1 MTSNY
6 FTRFGEI
13 IARNGIASIPDA
25 IFSFQKELGL
35 SVGECWFVA
44 QILRFKWTTE
54 LPRPSLRKMAS
65 YTGVSERTLHNY
77 KNSLVEKGYLI
88 LQNRLDRTG
97 RKDTNYYDFSPLFD
111 AIIELLNSK
120 DNTANPIE
128 EGTEELEDGERVS
141 ENISDRGVSENF
153 SDSICKFFSGVS
165 ENFSEHKQKNIQT
178 EEYINNN
185 NPPSRDGGN
194 DTRPEAGV
202 VVSLS
207 NLYFEITGRDK
218 GRFIK
223 VLVAKYGYEK
233 VRKAIEYLR
242 EQLKRNNI
250 EHPEGFLVRLLEED
264 WDLSTFDKIRHMEEK
279 RSKREEEQRRR
290 LKELMSIRASHETAQ
305 KYLRMIKQ
313 KLRGDDVESENDI
326 FLECG
331 REHGQDLP
339 GDSLRLG
346 VEETQ
351 NRGGPGRF

>member
-1 MTSNY
+1 MAGNY
-6 FTRFGEI
+6 FARFGEI

-54 LPRPSLRKMAS
+54 LPRPSLRKMAA

-77 KNSLVEKGYLI
+77 KNSLIEKGYLI

-111 AIIELLNSK
+111 AIIELLDGK

-128 EGTEELEDGERVS
+128 ETELEDDERVS

-153 SDSICKFFSGVS
+153 SDTICKNFRYLS

-178 EEYINNN
+178 EEEYINNN
-185 NPPSRDGGN
+185 NPPSQDGGN

-202 VVSLS
+202 VVYLKS
-207 NLYFEITGRDK
+207 LYFEITGRDK
-218 GRFIK
+218 GRLIET
-223 VLVAKYGYEK
+223 LAAKHGCEK
-233 VRKAIEYLR
+233 VQKAIEYLR
-242 EQLKRNNI
+242 EQLKRNDI
-250 EHPEGFLVRLLEED
+250 ARPEGFLVRLLEED

-290 LKELMSIRASHETAQ
+290 LEELMNIRASPETAQ
-305 KYLRMIKQ
+305 KYLKLIKQ
-313 KLRGDDVESENDI
+313 KLRGDDVESKNDI
-326 FLECG
+326 LLECG
-331 REHGQDLP
+331 WERGQDLP
-339 GDSLRLG
+339 GDSLRTG

-351 NRGGPGRF
+351 NRGGPG

>member
-1 MTSNY
+1 MAGNY
-6 FTRFGEI
+6 FARFGEI

-35 SVGECWFVA
+35 GVGECWFIA

-54 LPRPSLRKMAS
+54 LPRPSLRKMAA

-77 KNSLVEKGYLI
+77 KNSLVEKGYLV
-88 LQNRLDRTG
+88 LHNRTDKTG
-97 RKDTNYYDFSPLFD
+97 RKDTNYYDFSPLFEV
-111 AIIELLNSK
+111 IIELLNGNDTSV
-120 DNTANPIE
+120 NPIE
-128 EGTEELEDGERVS
+128 EEDEELEDGEGVS

-153 SDSICKFFSGVS
+153 SDTICKNFRYLS

-185 NPPSRDGGN
+185 NPPSYNGGN

-202 VVSLS
+202 VVSLK

-218 GRFIK
+218 GRFLEM
-223 VLVAKYGYEK
+223 LVAKYGCEK
-233 VRKAIEYLR
+233 VQNAIEYLR

-250 EHPEGFLVRLLEED
+250 ERPEGFLVRLLEED

-279 RSKREEEQRRR
+279 RRIREEEEKKRIR
-290 LKELMSIRASHETAQ
+290 EIMNIRASPETAQ
-305 KYLRMIKQ
+305 KYLRLIRK
-313 KLRGDDVESENDI
+313 KLRGDDVESEDDI
-326 FLECG
+326 LLECG
-331 REHGQDLP
+331 RRDGQDHAC
-339 GDSLRLG
+339 DSLRTG

-351 NRGGPGRF
+351 NRGSPG

>member
-1 MTSNY
+1 MGNSY
-6 FTRFGEI
+6 FSRFGEI

-25 IFSFQKELGL
+25 IFSFQKELEL

-54 LPRPSLRKMAS
+54 LPRPSLRKMAA

-77 KNSLVEKGYLI
+77 KNSLIEKGYLI

-128 EGTEELEDGERVS
+128 EIEELENVERVS

-153 SDSICKFFSGVS
+153 SDTICKNFRYLS

-178 EEYINNN
+178 EKYINNN
-185 NPPSRDGGN
+185 NPPSQDGGN

-202 VVSLS
+202 VVYLK

-218 GRFIK
+218 SRFIEA
-223 VLVAKYGYEK
+223 LVAKHGHEK
-233 VRKAIEYLR
+233 VQKAIEYLQ

-250 EHPEGFLVRLLEED
+250 KRPEGFLVRLLEED
-264 WDLSTFDKIRHMEEK
+264 WDLSAFDLIRHIEEK
-279 RSKREEEQRRR
+279 RRKLEEEQRKRIE
-290 LKELMSIRASHETAQ
+290 ELMNIRASPETAQ
-305 KYLRMIKQ
+305 RYLRMIK
-313 KLRGDDVESENDI
+313 KRLRGDVIEENDI
-326 FLECG
+326 LLECG
-331 REHGQDLP
+331 RRDGQDHAC
-339 GDSLRLG
+339 DSLRTG

-351 NRGGPGRF
+351 NRGSPG

>member
-6 FTRFGEI
+6 FTRFGEV

-54 LPRPSLRKMAS
+54 LPRPSLRKMAA

-77 KNSLVEKGYLI
+77 KNSLIEKGYLI

-128 EGTEELEDGERVS
+128 ETELEDDERVS

-153 SDSICKFFSGVS
+153 SDTICKNFLYLS

-178 EEYINNN
+178 EKYINNN
-185 NPPSRDGGN
+185 NPSSQDGGN

-202 VVSLS
+202 VVSLR

-218 GRFIK
+218 GRFLET
-223 VLVAKYGYEK
+223 LVAKYGCEK

-250 EHPEGFLVRLLEED
+250 ARPEGFLVRLLEED

-279 RSKREEEQRRR
+279 RRRREEEERRR
-290 LKELMSIRASHETAQ
+290 LEELMSIRASPETAQ
-305 KYLRMIKQ
+305 KYLRLIK
-313 KLRGDDVESENDI
+313 KRLRGDDVESEDDI
-326 FLECG
+326 LLECG
-331 REHGQDLP
+331 RGHGKDNTC
-339 GDSLRLG
+339 DSLR
-346 VEETQ
+346 
-351 NRGGPGRF
+351 PGAG